1 MSCKKEEIEL
11 DGEIYVRKSSLKTEA
26 KDLNGMRCVI
36 IRSYAAGVHFGYL
49 KSTEHTLAG
58 TLVTLVDTRRVYS
71 WQGAATLSQM
81 ALEGVK
87 KPDGCKFSVAIPENT
102 IQNCIEIIPISE
114 QAWESLKN
122 VAVWKI

>member
-1 MSCKKEEIEL
+1 MSKKIEITI
-11 DGEIYVRKSSLKTEA
+11 DGIEYVRKDSVCQNADEN
-26 KDLNGMRCVI
+26 DGMRAVI

-58 TLVTLVDTRRVYS
+58 TLCTLVNTRRVYS

-87 KPDGCKFSVAIPENT
+87 SPENCKFSVVLPENT
-102 IQNCIEIIPISE
+102 IQNCIEIIPISS
-114 QAWESLKN
+114 QAWECLNN
-122 VAVWKI
+122 VKVWKI

>member
-26 KDLNGMRCVI
+26 KDLNGMRCVLV
-36 IRSYAAGVHFGYL
+36 RSYAAGVHFGYL

-87 KPDGCKFSVAIPENT
+87 KPDGCKFSVVIPENT
-102 IQNCIEIIPISE
+102 IQNCLEIIPISE
-114 QAWESLKN
+114 QAWEILKN
-122 VAVWKI
+122 VSVWKI

>member
-1 MSCKKEEIEL
+1 MACKKDEIEL

-26 KDLNGMRCVI
+26 KDLDGMRCVLV
-36 IRSYAAGVHFGYL
+36 RSYSAGIHFGYL

-58 TLVTLVDTRRVYS
+58 TLVTLADTQRVYS

-87 KPDGCKFSVAIPENT
+87 KPEGCKFSVILPENT
-102 IQNCIEIIPISE
+102 VQNCIEIIPISQ
-114 QAWESLKN
+114 QAWECLRG
-122 VAVWKI
+122 VTVWKI

>member
-1 MSCKKEEIEL
+1 MSYKKEEIEL

-26 KDLNGMRCVI
+26 KDLNGMRCVLV
-36 IRSYAAGVHFGYL
+36 RSYAAGVHFGYL

-87 KPDGCKFSVAIPENT
+87 KPDGCKFSVVIPENT
-102 IQNCIEIIPISE
+102 IQNCVEIIPISE
-114 QAWESLKN
+114 QALESLKN